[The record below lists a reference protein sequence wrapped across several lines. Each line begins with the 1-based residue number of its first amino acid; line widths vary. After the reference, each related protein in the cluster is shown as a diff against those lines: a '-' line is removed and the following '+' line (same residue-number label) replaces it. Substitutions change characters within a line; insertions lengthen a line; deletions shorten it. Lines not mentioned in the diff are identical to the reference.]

1 MECFHTPV
9 SVKLITEFD
18 PNKIIGPGEIKKE
31 AIDEN
36 AYKST
41 NLFKALCDEI
51 TDIVVEDDEQ
61 PTQEQIEQAQ
71 QQAEQAKKDEEARIA
86 AIENSPY
93 TQAIDRNVTNAINE
107 RETQNAA
114 YQAARNQGLT
124 AAEAQALKGQSEN
137 STRGNATNIGTA
149 LRSTGQSTQND
160 WLEKQGY
167 ANALGMQANN
177 LQNGAF
183 LNTLGAIF
191 GGAGTGASVG
201 ASIGGGGK

>member
-1 MECFHTPV
+1 MGQNLAGSNALHGYEWLNAFCFPV
-9 SVKLITEFD
+9 YTVADFA
-18 PNKIIGPGEIKKE
+18 IGD
-31 AIDEN
+31 A
-36 AYKST
+36 
-41 NLFKALCDEI
+41 
-51 TDIVVEDDEQ
+51 EQ
-61 PTQEQIEQAQ
+61 HQAEQQFIQEQEKQAQ

>member
-1 MECFHTPV
+1 MGQNLAGSNALHGFEWLNAFCFPV
-9 SVKLITEFD
+9 YTIADFA
-18 PNKIIGPGEIKKE
+18 IGDAEQHE
-31 AIDEN
+31 A
-36 AYKST
+36 
-41 NLFKALCDEI
+41 
-51 TDIVVEDDEQ
+51 EQ
-61 PTQEQIEQAQ
+61 QFVQEQGQ
-71 QQAEQAKKDEEARIA
+71 QQAEQAKKDDEARIA

-137 STRGNATNIGTA
+137 ATRGNATNIGTA

-177 LQNGAF
+177 LQYGAL

>member
-1 MECFHTPV
+1 MGQNLAGSNALHGYEWLNAFCFPV
-9 SVKLITEFD
+9 YTIADFA
-18 PNKIIGPGEIKKE
+18 IGDAEEHQSI
-31 AIDEN
+31 
-36 AYKST
+36 
-41 NLFKALCDEI
+41 
-51 TDIVVEDDEQ
+51 
-61 PTQEQIEQAQ
+61 QEQEEQAQ

-86 AIENSPY
+86 TEILHNQP
-93 TQAIDRNVTNAINE
+93 IDRNVTNAINE

-137 STRGNATNIGTA
+137 ATRGNATNIGTA
-149 LRSTGQSTQND
+149 LRSTGQYTQND

-177 LQNGAF
+177 LQSGVL